1 MAWWARLVDRR
12 SWQLS
17 QLQSWAD
24 MGVGSGPT
32 ASSIIVTPENSLSV
46 PAVFACCQVLAQDLA
61 RTPIKLRQQIATD
74 TFEDAVDHPLFEI
87 LHALPNPEMTAYQV
101 KAALMWSLLTY
112 GQAFAEIVRVD
123 GRITALWPLDARA
136 MRVDRTPAR
145 VKRWTYTP
153 LGQTYSWLF
162 DASAPPILELVQ
174 ETPLNRCREL
184 VGTALALQEY
194 TGHFFANGARPT
206 GILQAPHH
214 ISQAQAQDLKE
225 RWLAIMSRSGSRHRG
240 VGILEGGIEFK
251 PIAADNDSSQ
261 LNETWSAINQMIAGT
276 FRVPTWKIGDLTKT
290 SYANMEAGELAYV
303 TSTLDPFFQLWE
315 DALRRDLLTSR
326 QFGQFS
332 IQFDRSALLRSDTKS
347 LHESLAVGRNTGIY
361 SVNDC
366 RKKLGE
372 NPIPGGDDYLVNSA
386 LQPIGA
392 PRDPTIV

>member
-1 MAWWARLVDRR
+1 V
-12 SWQLS
+12 
-17 QLQSWAD
+17 
-24 MGVGSGPT
+24 
-32 ASSIIVTPENSLSV
+32 
-46 PAVFACCQVLAQDLA
+46 
-61 RTPIKLRQQIATD
+61 
-74 TFEDAVDHPLFEI
+74 
-87 LHALPNPEMTAYQV
+87 
-101 KAALMWSLLTY
+101 
-112 GQAFAEIVRVD
+112 
-123 GRITALWPLDARA
+123 
-136 MRVDRTPAR
+136 
-145 VKRWTYTP
+145 
-153 LGQTYSWLF
+153 
-162 DASAPPILELVQ
+162 
-174 ETPLNRCREL
+174 
-184 VGTALALQEY
+184 
-194 TGHFFANGARPT
+194 
-206 GILQAPHH
+206 
-214 ISQAQAQDLKE
+214 
-225 RWLAIMSRSGSRHRG
+225 
-240 VGILEGGIEFK
+240 LEGGLEFK
-251 PIAADNDSSQ
+251 PIGSENDESQ
-261 LNETWSAINQMIAGT
+261 LNETWAAINQMIAGT